1 MFTNVVGRTPS
12 AAERDHFLGMLI
24 GSGGGMTQAELLVF
38 AANHDVNAINIDLVG
53 LQATGVEFV

>member
-1 MFTNVVGRTPS
+1 VGSAPS
-12 AAERDHFLGMLI
+12 AAQRDHYLGMLL
-24 GSGGGMTQAELLVF
+24 GSGGGMTQAELLMF